1 MSIICLMKLTK
12 NQLFQLIDHNQEFC
26 ISYHQLL
33 DSLIIN
39 KSHLYLIFIKIH
51 VSVLEN
57 KSVFLKEKLIS

>member
-1 MSIICLMKLTK
+1 MSIICLMKLSKKSTYS
-12 NQLFQLIDHNQEFC
+12 IDHNQEFC